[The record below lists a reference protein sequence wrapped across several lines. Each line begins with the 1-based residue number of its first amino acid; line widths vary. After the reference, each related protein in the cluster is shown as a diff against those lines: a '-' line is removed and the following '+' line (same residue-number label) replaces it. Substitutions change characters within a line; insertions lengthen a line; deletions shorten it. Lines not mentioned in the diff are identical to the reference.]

1 MSRNYYCLVAGLPNI
16 SFEDSKLSYGSAD
29 LLADLKDSIHEDDY
43 KYFELFRLRTDN
55 DNIFT
60 ILSGLERRF
69 FDNGNYNLYQLEEMI
84 EEPVKAVSYIREF
97 IDEFDKTNEDIDTYR
112 KKLTASYCKYV
123 LSCDNLFLKNWF
135 ELEFNIRN
143 IFAALNSRKHGLEIE
158 KAVVDINEVSE
169 ALKKSTLRD
178 FGLGGTLEYME
189 KLLTIFQISDLMARE
204 KAVDL
209 FKWDWLED
217 NTLFDYFTVEKLL
230 SHYIKLSTIE
240 RWITLDPETGKELFN
255 RLIRELEKEGK
266 NTGIEAEKL
275 KN

>member
-112 KKLTASYCKYV
+112 KKLTASYCEYV

-158 KAVVDINEVSE
+158 KAVVDINDVSE

>member
-60 ILSGLERRF
+60 ILSGHERRF

-97 IDEFDKTNEDIDTYR
+97 IDEFDKTNESVDTYR

-123 LSCDNLFLKNWF
+123 LSCDNLFLRNWF

-158 KAVVDINEVSE
+158 KAVVDINDVSE

-209 FKWDWLED
+209 LKWDWLED